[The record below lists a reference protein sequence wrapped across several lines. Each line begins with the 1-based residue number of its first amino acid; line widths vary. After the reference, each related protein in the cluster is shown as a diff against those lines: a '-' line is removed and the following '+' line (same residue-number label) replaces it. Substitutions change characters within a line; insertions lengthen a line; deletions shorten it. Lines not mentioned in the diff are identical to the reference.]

1 MEHKKMTSRHE
12 LTPAD
17 ILPWAEYAKDRAE
30 HRKRLTAIKRNRRVE
45 VGPYVTFY
53 FENFDTMWI
62 QVQEMLH
69 IEKGGEAQIAD
80 ELAAYNPL
88 VPKGK
93 ELVATFMIEIDD
105 ALRRAR
111 VLSQLGGVEE
121 TASIEVGGERVVGK
135 AEQDQDRTTAEGKAS
150 SVQFVHFPF
159 TDAQIAAFREPNTR
173 VILGLS
179 HPNYSHM
186 AVLSE
191 ATRAALAE
199 DFSLVRRSCALW
211 RDSINSPSRSC
222 ASNVGRRPLAD
233 LSTLS
238 AALVPRRASAG
249 TAGER
254 AETRR
259 RASGPKPTARATVPS
274 PDNRS

>member
-1 MEHKKMTSRHE
+1 MTSRHE
-12 LTPAD
+12 LTRAD

-69 IEKGGEAQIAD
+69 IEKGGETQIAD

-159 TDAQIAAFREPNTR
+159 TEAQIAAFREPNTR

-191 ATRAALAE
+191 ATRASLAA
-199 DFSLVRRSCALW
+199 DFA
-211 RDSINSPSRSC
+211 
-222 ASNVGRRPLAD
+222 
-233 LSTLS
+233 
-238 AALVPRRASAG
+238 
-249 TAGER
+249 
-254 AETRR
+254 
-259 RASGPKPTARATVPS
+259 
-274 PDNRS
+274 

>member
-1 MEHKKMTSRHE
+1 MTSRHE

-53 FENFDTMWI
+53 FENFDTMWL

-111 VLSQLGGVEE
+111 VLAQLGGVEE

-159 TDAQIAAFREPNTR
+159 TEAQIAAFREPNTR

-191 ATRAALAE
+191 ATRASLAA
-199 DFSLVRRSCALW
+199 DF
-211 RDSINSPSRSC
+211 N
-222 ASNVGRRPLAD
+222 
-233 LSTLS
+233 
-238 AALVPRRASAG
+238 
-249 TAGER
+249 
-254 AETRR
+254 
-259 RASGPKPTARATVPS
+259 
-274 PDNRS
+274 